1 MTTSDYRQAGGYEM
15 QRRTKSDQFKAV
27 RVYHSQIESIR
38 NGVAKDISKLDK
50 ELEEYLKNVIDSS
63 DPNPGQDRG

>member
-1 MTTSDYRQAGGYEM
+1 M